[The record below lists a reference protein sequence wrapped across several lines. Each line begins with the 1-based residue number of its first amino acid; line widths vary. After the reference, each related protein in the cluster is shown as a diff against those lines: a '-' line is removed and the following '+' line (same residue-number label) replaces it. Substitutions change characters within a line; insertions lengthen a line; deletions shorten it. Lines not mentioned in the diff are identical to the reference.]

1 MYKQNVV
8 YPSREILSGNKKE
21 VLIHAMTWMNLETIM
36 LSARSQLQQ
45 ITYFMIPSISNV
57 SLDKSIDTDW
67 WLPGAGGVGMGSDY

>member
-1 MYKQNVV
+1 
-8 YPSREILSGNKKE
+8 
-21 VLIHAMTWMNLETIM
+21 MTWMNLETIM